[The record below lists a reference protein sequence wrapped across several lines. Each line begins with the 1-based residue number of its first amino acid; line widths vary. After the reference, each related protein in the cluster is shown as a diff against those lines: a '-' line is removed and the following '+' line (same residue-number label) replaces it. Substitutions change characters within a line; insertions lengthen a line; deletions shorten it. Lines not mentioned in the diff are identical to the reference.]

1 MAKVVVA
8 LGGNA
13 LGKSPE
19 EQLKL
24 VKNTASSLIGLIAAG
39 NQVVISHGNGPQ
51 VGAINLGM
59 NFAAEHGKTAAFPFP
74 ECGAMSQGYIGYH
87 LQQSLENELHR
98 RWMNKSVA
106 TIVTQIAVDPND
118 PAFENPSK
126 PVGDFYTKEQADEI
140 AKEKGYTFKEDA
152 GRGYR
157 QVVPS
162 PLPMKIM
169 ELDSIKTLIDAD
181 KLVIAG
187 GGGGVPVIITD
198 KGLEGVPAV
207 IDKDRSSAL
216 LADKIDADKL
226 IILTAVDH
234 VYVNYGKPDE
244 KALKT
249 LNVAEAQKYMKEGQ
263 FAAGSMLPKIEACLS
278 FVEGHPEREA
288 LITSLDGLDDALAD
302 KVGTVIRDN
311 EKEEGARPKSLV
323 TSFSSPRKQQ

>member
-51 VGAINLGM
+51 VGTINLGM

-311 EKEEGARPKSLV
+311 
-323 TSFSSPRKQQ
+323 

>member
-24 VKNTASSLIGLIAAG
+24 VKNTASSLIGLIDAG

-59 NFAAEHGKTAAFPFP
+59 NFAAENGKTAAFPFP

-87 LQQSLENELHR
+87 LQQSLQNELHR
-98 RWMNKSVA
+98 RWMNKNVA
-106 TIVTQIAVDPND
+106 TVVTQIAVDPKD
-118 PAFENPSK
+118 PAFQNPSK
-126 PVGDFYTKEQADEI
+126 PVGDFYTKEQAEQI
-140 AKEKGYTFKEDA
+140 EKEKGYTFKEYA

-162 PLPMKIM
+162 PLPQKIM
-169 ELDSIKTLIDAD
+169 ELNSIKTLIEAGD
-181 KLVIAG
+181 LVIAG
-187 GGGGVPVIITD
+187 GGGGVPVIMTD
-198 KGLEGVPAV
+198 DGLEGVPAV

-216 LADKIDADKL
+216 LADKIDADTL
-226 IILTAVDH
+226 IILTAVDY
-234 VYVNYGKPDE
+234 VFVNYGKPDE

-249 LNVAEAQKYMKEGQ
+249 LNVAEAQKYMDEKQ

-278 FVEGHPEREA
+278 FVEGHPERKA
-288 LITSLDGLDDALAD
+288 LITSLNGLDDALAG
-302 KVGTVIRDN
+302 KVGTVISDN
-311 EKEEGARPKSLV
+311 
-323 TSFSSPRKQQ
+323 

>member
-24 VKNTASSLIGLIAAG
+24 VKNTASSLIGLIDAG

-59 NFAAEHGKTAAFPFP
+59 NFAAENGKTAAFPFP

-87 LQQSLENELHR
+87 LQQSLQYELHR
-98 RWMNKSVA
+98 RWMNKNVA
-106 TIVTQIAVDPND
+106 TVVTQIAVDPKD
-118 PAFENPSK
+118 PAFQNPSK
-126 PVGDFYTKEQADEI
+126 PVGDFYTKEQAEQI
-140 AKEKGYTFKEDA
+140 EKEKGYTFKEDA

-162 PLPMKIM
+162 PLPQKIM
-169 ELDSIKTLIDAD
+169 ELNSIKTLIEAGD
-181 KLVIAG
+181 LVIAG
-187 GGGGVPVIITD
+187 GGGGVPVIMTD
-198 KGLEGVPAV
+198 DGLEGVPAV

-216 LADKIDADKL
+216 LADKIDADTL
-226 IILTAVDH
+226 IILTAVDY
-234 VYVNYGKPDE
+234 VFVNYGKPDE

-249 LNVAEAQKYMKEGQ
+249 LNVAEAQKYMDEKQ

-278 FVEGHPEREA
+278 FVEGHPERKA
-288 LITSLDGLDDALAD
+288 LITSLNGLDDALAG
-302 KVGTVIRDN
+302 KVGTVISDN
-311 EKEEGARPKSLV
+311 
-323 TSFSSPRKQQ
+323 

>member
-87 LQQSLENELHR
+87 LQQSLENELHH

-288 LITSLDGLDDALAD
+288 LITSLDGLDDALAG

-311 EKEEGARPKSLV
+311 
-323 TSFSSPRKQQ
+323 

>member
-24 VKNTASSLIGLIAAG
+24 VKNTASSLIGLIDAG

-59 NFAAEHGKTAAFPFP
+59 NFAAENGKTAAFPFP

-87 LQQSLENELHR
+87 LQQSLQNELHK
-98 RWMNKSVA
+98 RWMNKNVA
-106 TIVTQIAVDPND
+106 TIVTQIAVDPQD
-118 PAFENPSK
+118 PAFDNPSK
-126 PVGDFYTKEQADEI
+126 PVGDFYTKEQAEQI
-140 AKEKGYTFKEDA
+140 EKEKGYTFKEDA

-162 PLPMKIM
+162 PLPQKIM
-169 ELDSIKTLIDAD
+169 ELNSINTLIESGD
-181 KLVIAG
+181 LVIAG
-187 GGGGVPVIITD
+187 GGGGVPVIMTD
-198 KGLEGVPAV
+198 DGLQGVPAV

-216 LADKIDADKL
+216 LADQISADKL
-226 IILTAVDH
+226 IILTAVDY

-249 LNVAEAQKYMKEGQ
+249 LTIDEAHKYMDEKQ

-288 LITSLDGLDDALAD
+288 IITSLNGLDDALAG

-311 EKEEGARPKSLV
+311 
-323 TSFSSPRKQQ
+323 

>member
-24 VKNTASSLIGLIAAG
+24 VKNTASSLIWLIAAV

-87 LQQSLENELHR
+87 LQQSLENELHY

-216 LADKIDADKL
+216 LADKIDAEKL

-234 VYVNYGKPDE
+234 VYINYGKPDE

-288 LITSLDGLDDALAD
+288 LITSLDGLDDALAG

-311 EKEEGARPKSLV
+311 
-323 TSFSSPRKQQ
+323 

>member
-24 VKNTASSLIGLIAAG
+24 VKNTASSLIGLIDAG

-59 NFAAEHGKTAAFPFP
+59 NFAAENGKTAAFPFP

-87 LQQSLENELHR
+87 LQQSLQNELHR
-98 RWMNKSVA
+98 RWMNKNVA
-106 TIVTQIAVDPND
+106 TVVTQISVDPED
-118 PAFENPSK
+118 PAFQNPSK
-126 PVGDFYTKEQADEI
+126 PVGDFYTKEQAEQI
-140 AKEKGYTFKEDA
+140 EKEKGYTFKEDA

-162 PLPMKIM
+162 PLPQKIM
-169 ELDSIKTLIDAD
+169 ELNSIKTLIEAGD
-181 KLVIAG
+181 LVIAG
-187 GGGGVPVIITD
+187 GGGGVPVIMTD
-198 KGLEGVPAV
+198 DGLQGVPAV

-216 LADKIDADKL
+216 LADKIDADTL
-226 IILTAVDH
+226 IILTAVDY
-234 VYVNYGKPDE
+234 VFVNYGKPDE

-249 LNVAEAQKYMKEGQ
+249 LNVAEAQKYMDEKQ

-278 FVEGHPEREA
+278 FVEGHPERKA
-288 LITSLDGLDDALAD
+288 LITSLNGLDDALAG
-302 KVGTVIRDN
+302 KVGTVISDN
-311 EKEEGARPKSLV
+311 
-323 TSFSSPRKQQ
+323 

>member
-24 VKNTASSLIGLIAAG
+24 VKNTASSLIGLIDAG

-59 NFAAEHGKTAAFPFP
+59 NFAAENGKTAAFPFP

-87 LQQSLENELHR
+87 LQQSLQNELHR
-98 RWMNKSVA
+98 RWMNKNVA
-106 TIVTQIAVDPND
+106 TVVTQIAVDPED
-118 PAFENPSK
+118 SAFQNPSK
-126 PVGDFYTKEQADEI
+126 PVGDFYTKEQAEQI
-140 AKEKGYTFKEDA
+140 EKEKGYTFKEDA

-162 PLPMKIM
+162 PLPQKIM
-169 ELDSIKTLIDAD
+169 ELNSIKTLIEAGD
-181 KLVIAG
+181 LVIAG
-187 GGGGVPVIITD
+187 GGGGVPVIMTD
-198 KGLEGVPAV
+198 DGLQGVPAV

-216 LADKIDADKL
+216 LADKIDADTL
-226 IILTAVDH
+226 IILTAVDY
-234 VYVNYGKPDE
+234 VFVNYGKPDE

-249 LNVAEAQKYMKEGQ
+249 LNVAEAQKYMDEKQ

-278 FVEGHPEREA
+278 FVEGHPERKA
-288 LITSLDGLDDALAD
+288 LITSLNGLDDALAG
-302 KVGTVIRDN
+302 KVGTVISDN
-311 EKEEGARPKSLV
+311 
-323 TSFSSPRKQQ
+323 

>member
-1 MAKVVVA
+1 MAKAVVA

-24 VKNTASSLIGLIAAG
+24 VKNTASSLISLIDAG

-59 NFAAEHGKTAAFPFP
+59 NFAAENGKTAAFPFP

-87 LQQSLENELHR
+87 LQQSLQNELHK
-98 RWMNKSVA
+98 RWMNKNVA
-106 TIVTQIAVDPND
+106 TIVTQVAVDPHD
-118 PAFENPSK
+118 PAFDNPSK
-126 PVGDFYTKEQADEI
+126 PVGDFYTKEQAEQI
-140 AKEKGYTFKEDA
+140 EKGKGYTFKEDA

-162 PLPMKIM
+162 PLPKKIM
-169 ELDSIKTLIDAD
+169 ELDSINTLIEAGD
-181 KLVIAG
+181 LVIAG
-187 GGGGVPVIITD
+187 GGGGVPVIMTD
-198 KGLEGVPAV
+198 DGLQGVPAV
-207 IDKDRSSAL
+207 IDKDRSSSL
-216 LADKIDADKL
+216 LADQISADKL
-226 IILTAVDH
+226 IILTAVDY
-234 VYVNYGKPDE
+234 VYVNYGKPNE

-249 LNVAEAQKYMKEGQ
+249 LNVAEAHKYMDEKQ

-288 LITSLDGLDDALAD
+288 IITSLNGLDDALAG
-302 KVGTVIRDN
+302 KVGTVLRN
-311 EKEEGARPKSLV
+311 N
-323 TSFSSPRKQQ
+323 

>member
-24 VKNTASSLIGLIAAG
+24 VKNTASSLIGLIDAG

-59 NFAAEHGKTAAFPFP
+59 NFAAENGKTAAFPFP

-87 LQQSLENELHR
+87 LQQSLQNELHK
-98 RWMNKSVA
+98 RWMNKNVA
-106 TIVTQIAVDPND
+106 TIVTQIAVDPQD
-118 PAFENPSK
+118 PAFNNPSK
-126 PVGDFYTKEQADEI
+126 PVGDFYTKGQAEQIE
-140 AKEKGYTFKEDA
+140 KEKGYTFKEDA

-162 PLPMKIM
+162 PLPKKIM
-169 ELDSIKTLIDAD
+169 ELNSINTLIESGD
-181 KLVIAG
+181 LVIAG
-187 GGGGVPVIITD
+187 GGGGVPVIMTD
-198 KGLEGVPAV
+198 DGLQGVPAV

-216 LADKIDADKL
+216 LADQISADKL
-226 IILTAVDH
+226 IILTAVDY

-249 LNVAEAQKYMKEGQ
+249 LTIDEAHKYMDEKQ

-288 LITSLDGLDDALAD
+288 IITSLNGLDDALAG

-311 EKEEGARPKSLV
+311 
-323 TSFSSPRKQQ
+323 

>member
-13 LGKSPE
+13 LSKSPE

-24 VKNTASSLIGLIAAG
+24 VKNTASSLIGLIDAG

-59 NFAAEHGKTAAFPFP
+59 NFAAENGKTAAFPFP

-87 LQQSLENELHR
+87 LQQSLQNELHR
-98 RWMNKSVA
+98 RWMNKNVA
-106 TIVTQIAVDPND
+106 TVVTQIAVDPKD
-118 PAFENPSK
+118 PAFQNPSK
-126 PVGDFYTKEQADEI
+126 PVGDFYTKEQAEQI
-140 AKEKGYTFKEDA
+140 EKEKGYTFKEDA

-162 PLPMKIM
+162 PLPQKIM
-169 ELDSIKTLIDAD
+169 ELNSIKTLIEAGD
-181 KLVIAG
+181 LVIAG
-187 GGGGVPVIITD
+187 GGGGVPVIMTD
-198 KGLEGVPAV
+198 DGLEGVPAV

-216 LADKIDADKL
+216 LADKIDADTL
-226 IILTAVDH
+226 IILTAVDY
-234 VYVNYGKPDE
+234 VFVNYGKPDE

-249 LNVAEAQKYMKEGQ
+249 LNVAEAQKYMDEKQ

-278 FVEGHPEREA
+278 FVEGHPERKA
-288 LITSLDGLDDALAD
+288 LITSLNGLDDALAG
-302 KVGTVIRDN
+302 KVGTVISDN
-311 EKEEGARPKSLV
+311 
-323 TSFSSPRKQQ
+323 

>member
-24 VKNTASSLIGLIAAG
+24 VKNTASSLIGLIDAG

-59 NFAAEHGKTAAFPFP
+59 NFAAENGKTAAFPFP

-87 LQQSLENELHR
+87 LQQSLQNELHR
-98 RWMNKSVA
+98 RWMNKNVA
-106 TIVTQIAVDPND
+106 TVVTQIAVDPED
-118 PAFENPSK
+118 PAFQNPSK
-126 PVGDFYTKEQADEI
+126 PVGDFYTKEQAEQI
-140 AKEKGYTFKEDA
+140 EKEKGYTFKEDA

-162 PLPMKIM
+162 PLPQKIM
-169 ELDSIKTLIDAD
+169 ELNSIKTLIEAGD
-181 KLVIAG
+181 LVIAG
-187 GGGGVPVIITD
+187 GGGGVPVIMTD
-198 KGLEGVPAV
+198 DGLQGVPAV

-216 LADKIDADKL
+216 LADKIDADTL
-226 IILTAVDH
+226 IILTAVDY
-234 VYVNYGKPDE
+234 VFVNYGKPDE

-249 LNVAEAQKYMKEGQ
+249 LNVAEAQKYMDEKQ

-278 FVEGHPEREA
+278 FVEGHPERKA
-288 LITSLDGLDDALAD
+288 FITSLNGLDDALAG
-302 KVGTVIRDN
+302 KVGTVISDN
-311 EKEEGARPKSLV
+311 
-323 TSFSSPRKQQ
+323 

>member
-59 NFAAEHGKTAAFPFP
+59 NFAAEHGKTAVFPFP

-87 LQQSLENELHR
+87 LQQSLENELHH

-288 LITSLDGLDDALAD
+288 LITSLDGLDDALAG

-311 EKEEGARPKSLV
+311 
-323 TSFSSPRKQQ
+323 

>member
-140 AKEKGYTFKEDA
+140 AKEKGYTFKEDT

-181 KLVIAG
+181 NLVIAG

-278 FVEGHPEREA
+278 FIEGHPEREA
-288 LITSLDGLDDALAD
+288 LITSLDGLDDALAG

-311 EKEEGARPKSLV
+311 
-323 TSFSSPRKQQ
+323 

>member
-126 PVGDFYTKEQADEI
+126 PVGDFYTKKQADEI

-249 LNVAEAQKYMKEGQ
+249 LNVAEARKYMKEGQ

-288 LITSLDGLDDALAD
+288 LITSLDGLDDALAG

-311 EKEEGARPKSLV
+311 
-323 TSFSSPRKQQ
+323 

>member
-24 VKNTASSLIGLIAAG
+24 VKNTASSLIGLIDAG

-59 NFAAEHGKTAAFPFP
+59 NFAAENGKTAAFPFP

-87 LQQSLENELHR
+87 LQQSLQNELHR
-98 RWMNKSVA
+98 RWMNKNVA
-106 TIVTQIAVDPND
+106 TVVTQIAVDPKD
-118 PAFENPSK
+118 PAFQNPSK
-126 PVGDFYTKEQADEI
+126 PVGDFYTKEQAEQI
-140 AKEKGYTFKEDA
+140 EKEKGYTFKEDA

-162 PLPMKIM
+162 PLPQKIM
-169 ELDSIKTLIDAD
+169 ELNSIKTLIEAGD
-181 KLVIAG
+181 LVIAG
-187 GGGGVPVIITD
+187 GGGGVPVIMTD
-198 KGLEGVPAV
+198 DGLEGVPAV

-216 LADKIDADKL
+216 LADKIDADTL
-226 IILTAVDH
+226 IILTAVDY
-234 VYVNYGKPDE
+234 VFVNYGKPDE

-249 LNVAEAQKYMKEGQ
+249 LNVAEAQKYMDEKQ

-278 FVEGHPEREA
+278 FVEGHPERKA
-288 LITSLDGLDDALAD
+288 LITSLNGLDDALAG
-302 KVGTVIRDN
+302 KAGTVISDN
-311 EKEEGARPKSLV
+311 
-323 TSFSSPRKQQ
+323 

>member
-140 AKEKGYTFKEDA
+140 AKEKGYSFKEDA

-288 LITSLDGLDDALAD
+288 LITSLNGLDDALAG

-311 EKEEGARPKSLV
+311 
-323 TSFSSPRKQQ
+323 

>member
-169 ELDSIKTLIDAD
+169 ELDSIKTLIDANN
-181 KLVIAG
+181 LVIAG

-311 EKEEGARPKSLV
+311 
-323 TSFSSPRKQQ
+323 

>member
-24 VKNTASSLIGLIAAG
+24 VKNTASSLIGLIDAG

-59 NFAAEHGKTAAFPFP
+59 NFAAENGKTAAFPFP

-87 LQQSLENELHR
+87 LQQSLQNELHK
-98 RWMNKSVA
+98 RWMNKNVA
-106 TIVTQIAVDPND
+106 TIVTQIAVDPED
-118 PAFENPSK
+118 PAFDNPSK
-126 PVGDFYTKEQADEI
+126 PVGDFYTKEQAEQI
-140 AKEKGYTFKEDA
+140 EKEKGYTFKEDA

-162 PLPMKIM
+162 PLPKKIM
-169 ELDSIKTLIDAD
+169 ELNSINTLIESGD
-181 KLVIAG
+181 LVIAG
-187 GGGGVPVIITD
+187 GGGGVPVIMTD
-198 KGLEGVPAV
+198 DGLQGVPAV

-216 LADKIDADKL
+216 LADKISADKL
-226 IILTAVDH
+226 IILTAVDY

-244 KALKT
+244 KALKNLT
-249 LNVAEAQKYMKEGQ
+249 IDEAHKYMDEKQ

-288 LITSLDGLDDALAD
+288 IITSLNGLDDALAG

-311 EKEEGARPKSLV
+311 
-323 TSFSSPRKQQ
+323 